1 MSTFR
6 IAIYGSPFAVAC
18 SLTDS
23 SVVLDFLF
31 FFDFLS
37 VLDERFRFFTGAAFT
52 SDSVT
57 AVSETGGST
66 ALVDDFSQF
75 LRLLSI

>member
-1 MSTFR
+1 
-6 IAIYGSPFAVAC
+6 
-18 SLTDS
+18 
-23 SVVLDFLF
+23 LDFLF